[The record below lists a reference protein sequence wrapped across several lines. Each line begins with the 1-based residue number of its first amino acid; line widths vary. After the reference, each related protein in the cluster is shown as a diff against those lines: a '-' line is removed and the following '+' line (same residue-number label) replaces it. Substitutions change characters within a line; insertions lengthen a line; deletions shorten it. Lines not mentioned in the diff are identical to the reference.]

1 MACARWH
8 HAAPT
13 GLAEISVGLGYKH
26 VAPLGLVSFGGRPP
40 SPTTR
45 ITDCRERT
53 LAANPAFKESRASDL
68 KRGTAVRVHPLV
80 RLKHHLHCF
89 GRFNR

>member
-13 GLAEISVGLGYKH
+13 GLAEISVRAGYKH

-40 SPTTR
+40 AQPVIIQIW
-45 ITDCRERT
+45 ITSQSGV
-53 LAANPAFKESRASDL
+53 LS
-68 KRGTAVRVHPLV
+68 KRPPS
-80 RLKHHLHCF
+80 
-89 GRFNR
+89 

>member
-13 GLAEISVGLGYKH
+13 GLAEISVGAGYKH

-40 SPTTR
+40 SPTML
-45 ITDCRERT
+45 ITGGGPVVPSIQQRR
-53 LAANPAFKESRASDL
+53 NPAVQCM
-68 KRGTAVRVHPLV
+68 GRVGPAP
-80 RLKHHLHCF
+80 
-89 GRFNR
+89 